1 MSDDDPTGRDTVPHV
16 PDAGDEPTVPVDDR
30 PFVESR
36 TERLA
41 AFLRHNRDRLVV
53 DAALL
58 LAWIVASAG
67 LFGWLGLP
75 QWLHYLVLLVG
86 IAAYALATP
95 TWERPY
101 RSG

>member
-1 MSDDDPTGRDTVPHV
+1 MSDENPQPGV
-16 PDAGDEPTVPVDDR
+16 PDAGDERPVRVDER
-30 PFVESR
+30 PFVASR
-36 TERLA
+36 RKRII

-58 LAWIVASAG
+58 LAWILGSAS

-86 IAAYALATP
+86 IGAYALATP

-101 RSG
+101 RSR

>member
-1 MSDDDPTGRDTVPHV
+1 MSGDDTRSEAAPAVPEV
-16 PDAGDEPTVPVDDR
+16 DGEGSAPVDDR
-30 PFVESR
+30 PFVASR
-36 TERLA
+36 RKRLLG
-41 AFLRHNRDRLVV
+41 FLRHNRDRLIV

-58 LAWIVASAG
+58 LAWIVASAS
-67 LFGWLGLP
+67 LFGRLGLP

-86 IAAYALATP
+86 VGAYALATP